1 MATRRFQEPVLATGQ
16 IQGNIL
22 PGFRADAQA
31 LLALRI
37 TEPGAAREWLDSIA
51 GDVTTADDVIAVDD
65 ATEQAK
71 GSARGSASGP
81 PARGPWLNLG
91 LSYQGLTKLTSTA
104 FRFTDEAFREGLTER
119 SVLLGDPSDAR
130 AEGHRSTW
138 DVGRPGEEPDVLL
151 LLAGDDHER
160 LLDEVVPA
168 RTATA
173 NQHGLA
179 VLWHE
184 LGAKLTRSPS
194 TEHFGFRDGGS
205 QPAVRGRLQGGNG
218 RRVLTPKVMRSRSP
232 EDGAQLAAPGVPLVW
247 PGSFVFGYPAQNPVD
262 ARAPGQVAVA
272 GPQWAENGSFLV
284 FRRLR
289 QRVDRFAAF
298 LQHVAREHDARG
310 LPNSTPDAIGAL
322 LVGRWR
328 SGAPLVR
335 ATQGDDQALAMD
347 RYASNHFDFTNE
359 LKPPLLDVPNYRD
372 RFPVG
377 VADPV
382 GEVCP
387 NSAHIRKAN
396 PRGGYTE
403 QGGLE
408 DTLTRRI
415 LRRGVPYGP
424 GVNDPSNV
432 TEQEGRQDRG
442 LHFLCYQTSITGQF
456 EFLMRAWFNS
466 PTDPRGGGLDL
477 LIGQRGEQSRTC
489 YLATPDGPVEVT
501 AEDRWVIPTGG
512 GYFFTPSVDGL
523 RTLATGA

>member
-1 MATRRFQEPVLATGQ
+1 MAARRFQEPELATGK

-22 PGFRADAQA
+22 PGFRTDAQA

-51 GDVTTADDVIAVDD
+51 GEVTTADDVIAVDD
-65 ATEQAK
+65 ATEEAK
-71 GSARGSASGP
+71 SGAGV
-81 PARGPWLNLG
+81 PADRGPWLNLG
-91 LSYQGLTKLTSTA
+91 LSYQGLTKLASTA

-119 SVLLGDPSDAR
+119 SVLLGDPADAG

-138 DVGRPGEEPDVLL
+138 AVGRPGEEPDVLL
-151 LLAGDDHER
+151 LLAGNDRPR
-160 LLDEVVPA
+160 LLDDVVPA
-168 RTATA
+168 RTTAA
-173 NQHGLA
+173 NQYGLT
-179 VLWHE
+179 VLWQE
-184 LGAKLTRSPS
+184 LGEKLTPRPS

-205 QPAVRGRLQGGNG
+205 QPAVRGRLPGGNG
-218 RRVLTPKVMRSRSP
+218 RRVLTPRVMRSRGP
-232 EDGAQLAAPGVPLVW
+232 EDGAQLAAPGAPLVW

-262 ARAPGQVAVA
+262 ARAPGQLALA

-298 LQHVAREHDARG
+298 LQRVAREHDARG
-310 LPNSTPDAIGAL
+310 LPHATPDAIGAL

-328 SGAPLVR
+328 SGAPVVR
-335 ATQGDDQALAMD
+335 APRGDDQPLAKD
-347 RYASNHFDFTNE
+347 RYASNHFDFTNS
-359 LKPPLLDVPNYRD
+359 LKPPLLDVPNYQD

-377 VADPV
+377 VADPL
-382 GEVCP
+382 GELCP

-415 LRRGVPYGP
+415 LRRGIPYGP
-424 GVNDPSNV
+424 VVNDLSNV
-432 TEQEGRQDRG
+432 TEQEGKRDRG

-466 PTDPRGGGLDL
+466 PTDPRGGGMDL
-477 LIGQRGEQSRTC
+477 LIGQQGERARTC
-489 YLATPDGPVEVT
+489 YLTTPDGPVEVT
-501 AEDRWVIPTGG
+501 AADRWVIPTGG

-523 RTLATGA
+523 RMLATGA